1 MNVLTSNESSFRG
14 AKLVA
19 FRAVSDLAGKAS
31 LFVITVVAARELSQ
45 EAFGLFALA
54 STLGWMLAVAA
65 DFGIQ
70 LHLAR
75 SVARQPSAAAG
86 ILRRWLWVRLWT
98 AALSIATV
106 MAVLIT
112 SRAAWTSA
120 RAILL
125 LTIVYA
131 CSGLIEFLHYF
142 YRGLARSDIE
152 SSLTLWQR
160 SAMLVS
166 ALAALWWR
174 PDVTVL
180 ALAMLWP
187 VVATLAVSLRIAARL
202 AGAPLTMSPGTPAK
216 AEAAAGAAGTA
227 GIDVASAS
235 QFKRDVMP
243 IGAGIV
249 LSALYFR
256 TDVFLIQLWSGT
268 TAVALYSA
276 VFRLVEAL
284 RLFPAA
290 VLAVTLPALCR
301 APDRRPIVRVSV
313 GVTLFGIAAA
323 FAIWTTA
330 PWLIPLIYGPDYAT
344 AVPAFRILAVSLPLL
359 SLNHALTHQLI
370 GWDGQRAY
378 AAMCGAALVVN
389 LALNSWLIPTLA
401 IDGAAWATLGTE
413 VFLTV
418 GCVSALWMG
427 GARPAWPHPA
437 LS

>member
-19 FRAVSDLAGKAS
+19 YRAFSDLAGKAV
-31 LFVITVVAARELSQ
+31 LFIITIVAARQLSQ
-45 EAFGLFALA
+45 QAFGLFAVG
-54 STLGWMLAVAA
+54 STLGWMLAVAT

-75 SVARQPSAAAG
+75 AVARQPAAAAD
-86 ILRRWLWVRLWT
+86 ILRRWLSVRLWT
-98 AALSIATV
+98 AALSIAAVTAILTATRMPWPDV
-106 MAVLIT
+106 RAVL
-112 SRAAWTSA
+112 
-120 RAILL
+120 LL
-125 LTIVYA
+125 AIVYV
-131 CSGLIEFLHYF
+131 CSGLTELLHYF

-160 SAMLVS
+160 SAMLMS
-166 ALAALWWR
+166 ALFALWWR
-174 PDVTVL
+174 PDVSVL
-180 ALAMLWP
+180 AMAMLWP
-187 VVATLAVSLRIAARL
+187 VLATLAVSLRIAARL
-202 AGAPLTMSPGTPAK
+202 ARTSPSLLLP
-216 AEAAAGAAGTA
+216 TA
-227 GIDVASAS
+227 VHEASAAWPDH
-235 QFKRDVMP
+235 FRRDVLP

-256 TDVFLIQLWSGT
+256 IDVFLIQLWSGT
-268 TAVALYSA
+268 AAVALYSA

-290 VLAVTLPALCR
+290 VLAVTLPDLCR
-301 APDRRPIVRVSV
+301 APDRGPILRVSA
-313 GVTLFGIAAA
+313 GVTAFAVAAA
-323 FAIWTTA
+323 FALWAAA
-330 PWLIPLIYGPDYAT
+330 PWLIPLLYGPRYAP
-344 AVPAFRILAVSLPLL
+344 AVPAFRILALSFPLL
-359 SLNHALTHQLI
+359 SLNYALTHQLI

-389 LALNSWLIPTLA
+389 LALNAWLIPALS

-413 VFLTV
+413 VFLTA
-418 GCVSALWMG
+418 GCVTALWVG